1 MEQTRPETQLPSVRV
16 DRSGWIV
23 AMVALVL
30 LFVVA
35 LQPGSFAQNGN
46 QGERLRSHMVTG
58 GGVASDSNGHM
69 IAVTGMDVTG
79 ASVLYLVDT
88 DKEHLCVYQASGGA
102 GSTRGVRLVG
112 ARKIGLDLRLDGFND
127 KTTDSKGK
135 LLPYKSLEK
144 MFNDQGILTED

>member
-1 MEQTRPETQLPSVRV
+1 MEQTRTEIQSPTIRV

-23 AMVALVL
+23 AMVALIL
-30 LFVVA
+30 LFVVV
-35 LQPGSFAQNGN
+35 LQPGSFAQNGSSGN
-46 QGERLRSHMVTG
+46 QGDRTRSPMVTS
-58 GGVASDSNGHM
+58 GGVTSDSNGHM

-112 ARKIGLDLRLDGFND
+112 ARKIGLDLRASRCRTRRSRRCSTTRASPP
-127 KTTDSKGK
+127 KTDPEHG
-135 LLPYKSLEK
+135 L
-144 MFNDQGILTED
+144 